1 MPTASSR
8 SPVRVRMAAAA
19 AVAVAVA
26 VTVRAATRAISPSR
40 RRRYRQ
46 QARSRLEVVR
56 TTCRCGT
63 GGEECRVQLLGPDG
77 EALGVAADA
86 REPVLEDA
94 AREELVG
101 DLRDDGATRAILAGE
116 AVAVDR
122 LLALGC
128 ISRRGRFGILSDL

>member
-1 MPTASSR
+1 M
-8 SPVRVRMAAAA
+8 
-19 AVAVAVA
+19 
-26 VTVRAATRAISPSR
+26 
-40 RRRYRQ
+40 
-46 QARSRLEVVR
+46 
-56 TTCRCGT
+56 
-63 GGEECRVQLLGPDG
+63 
-77 EALGVAADA
+77 AADA